1 MTAVAR
7 WCFRHKFIVIALW
20 LVALVAG
27 VGITKAVGTNYSNS
41 FSLPNTQSSK
51 ALSLLQSGTSKSNT
65 GTSDTIVWKVTSGSV
80 LDSSTKQTITTM
92 LSKIATLPE
101 VGTITSPYAP
111 RGAVQISK
119 NDKIAYATLTFTK
132 SSFDLDQSDVK
143 NVISTAQA
151 ASNSNLEIELGGQD
165 IDQVEQTKPSSTE
178 GIGVL
183 AAAIILFITFA
194 SLFATLTPLITALM
208 ALGVGISVIGLLSKV
223 LSISTFSP
231 TLGALI
237 GLGVGIDYA
246 LFIISR
252 HRTGLNAGLSPEEAA
267 VKALDTAGR
276 AVLFAGSAVSV
287 ALLGL
292 LILRIGF
299 LSGVGIAAAVIVVV
313 SVLAAST
320 LMPALFG
327 VFKMKILSRRQRK
340 ALAKN
345 GFHEEELT
353 KGIWARN
360 AALVQKN
367 PIVVAL
373 LAVVIIGVLVIPYF
387 SLRLGSSDASNDPA
401 STTTYKSY
409 ELLAQGFGAGF
420 NGPLL
425 LVGKVTT
432 PSERTAFA
440 YVATA
445 ISKTPGVAD
454 VQAFPLV
461 PGAEVGTM
469 QVFPTTSPES
479 AATADL
485 ISHLRKDTI
494 PEAEGSSGLQVYV
507 GGANATFIDF
517 ASVITS
523 KLPLFLVIVI
533 GFEFLILMLA
543 FRSIVIPITAAVMN
557 ILAAG
562 AAFGVLVAVF
572 QYGWGA
578 GLLHTG
584 GPGPVDAFVP
594 VLMLAILFGLSMDYE
609 VFLVSRMHEAWVHTK
624 NNKDAVR
631 IGQAETGRV
640 VTAAASIMIL
650 VFGSFIFGGQR
661 VIGEFGIGLA
671 SSVLIDAFVLRNFLV
686 PAIMHLLGKSNWY
699 LPKWLDKI
707 LPHLS
712 VEPVNNESVPLEK

>member
-1 MTAVAR
+1 MTGVAR

-20 LVALVAG
+20 LIALVAG

-65 GTSDTIVWKVTSGSV
+65 GTSDTIVWKVMSGSV

-92 LSKIATLPE
+92 LSKVAALPE
-101 VGTITSPYAP
+101 VGTITSPYTP
-111 RGAVQISK
+111 RGTVQISK
-119 NDKIAYATLTFTK
+119 NAKIAYATLTFTK

>member
-1 MTAVAR
+1 MSGIAR
-7 WCFRHKFIVIALW
+7 WCFRHKFIVIGLW
-20 LVALVAG
+20 LIALVAG
-27 VGITKAVGTNYSNS
+27 IGITKSVGTNYSNS

-65 GTSDTIVWKVTSGSV
+65 GTSDTIVWKVKSGSV
-80 LDSSTKQTITTM
+80 LESSTKQTITAM
-92 LSKIATLPE
+92 LNKIATLPE

-111 RGAVQISK
+111 RGMVQISK
-119 NDKIAYATLTFTK
+119 DHKIAYATLTFTK
-132 SSFDLDQSDVK
+132 SSFDLDPSDVK
-143 NVISTAQA
+143 NVISTAQSV
-151 ASNSNLEIELGGQD
+151 SNSNLEIELGGQD

-194 SLFATLTPLITALM
+194 SLFATLIPLITALM

-267 VKALDTAGR
+267 VKALNTAGR

-327 VFKMKILSRRQRK
+327 VFKMKILSRRQRR
-340 ALAKN
+340 ALVKN
-345 GFHEEELT
+345 GFHDEELT

-360 AALVQKN
+360 ASFVQKN

-373 LAVVIIGVLVIPYF
+373 LAVVIIGVLIIPYF

-401 STTTYKSY
+401 TTTTYKSY

-425 LVGKVTT
+425 LVGKVSTQN
-432 PSERTAFA
+432 ERIAFTH
-440 YVATA
+440 VATA

-454 VQAFPLV
+454 VEAFPLP

-485 ISHLRKDTI
+485 ISHLRKVTI
-494 PEAEGSSGLQVYV
+494 PTAEGSSGLQVYV

-523 KLPLFLVIVI
+523 KLPLFLIIVI

-543 FRSIVIPITAAVMN
+543 FRSLVIPITAAVMN

-578 GLLHTG
+578 SLLHTG

-609 VFLVSRMHEAWVHTK
+609 VFLVSRMHEAWVKTK
-624 NNKDAVR
+624 NNQDAVR

-712 VEPVNNESVPLEK
+712 VEPEEL